1 MKKPTK
7 NIITRDFIEKELWF
21 CNKASVRSSI
31 IFLIMLLIFSIL
43 CTAMFIYLSCV
54 LSKSILMKILLC
66 IISVAIGTVFFWL
79 EFIALMQYLSERKK
93 LKLGKFE
100 VVTRK
105 VLYKRMAYL
114 KRELSIY
121 ERYARRYKRE
131 CVFFED
137 FNHTIGYSSLLSEG
151 DECYIVHYNGSREI
165 KQLYPLNMYEY
176 IEK

>member
-54 LSKSILMKILLC
+54 LAKNIFMKILLC
-66 IISVAIGTVFFWL
+66 IISVAIGTVFFWF
-79 EFIALMQYLSERKK
+79 EFVALMQYLSERKK
-93 LKLGKFE
+93 LKLGEFE

-114 KRELSIY
+114 KRGPSIY
-121 ERYARRYKRE
+121 VSKYKHE